1 MIIIDWLKLE
11 SRRLFLKK
19 YLSKSTLLKKRNKK
33 EDLRIKHERPH
44 EVFYLHQVDDPYSHL
59 CCQVLDQLNAA
70 YNIKITPLVVG
81 EPPESATPEVEL
93 LKKHSI
99 DDASMIAPFYGLDF
113 STNKNK
119 IPIEMIEKAQTIL
132 LSMNSDQFISMA
144 KIVGEA
150 LWDNDIKAL
159 DEMVRKTTSMTKEK
173 LVKKIENNNKK
184 RKELGHYLGAVFAYE
199 GECYWSIDRLPFL
212 EKRLQDLN
220 ANKDN
225 KILILERNSSNNKT
239 LVLSQTIEIDFFI
252 SARSP
257 YSYLALKQLI
267 QLKKRL
273 PIKINYRPILPMVMR
288 GMKINLEKGLYI
300 LSDCKRIANQKE
312 ISFGNIVDP
321 LGKAVERCY
330 SIFPYIKRLDKEEEF
345 FDLFLTDVWAKGR
358 HGYLDKTL
366 KNIILKLGLS
376 WDDAKKEV
384 DTNYWRKEIENNR
397 KRMYEIGKWGP
408 PSFSVKNENGQVLI
422 NLWGQDRIW
431 LIEEMMYLMKDKD
444 K

>member
-1 MIIIDWLKLE
+1 
-11 SRRLFLKK
+11 
-19 YLSKSTLLKKRNKK
+19 
-33 EDLRIKHERPH
+33 
-44 EVFYLHQVDDPYSHL
+44 
-59 CCQVLDQLNAA
+59 
-70 YNIKITPLVVG
+70 
-81 EPPESATPEVEL
+81 
-93 LKKHSI
+93 
-99 DDASMIAPFYGLDF
+99 
-113 STNKNK
+113 
-119 IPIEMIEKAQTIL
+119 
-132 LSMNSDQFISMA
+132 
-144 KIVGEA
+144 
-150 LWDNDIKAL
+150 
-159 DEMVRKTTSMTKEK
+159 
-173 LVKKIENNNKK
+173 
-184 RKELGHYLGAVFAYE
+184 
-199 GECYWSIDRLPFL
+199 
-212 EKRLQDLN
+212 
-220 ANKDN
+220 
-225 KILILERNSSNNKT
+225 
-239 LVLSQTIEIDFFI
+239 
-252 SARSP
+252 
-257 YSYLALKQLI
+257 
-267 QLKKRL
+267 
-273 PIKINYRPILPMVMR
+273 MVMR

>member
-1 MIIIDWLKLE
+1 
-11 SRRLFLKK
+11 
-19 YLSKSTLLKKRNKK
+19 
-33 EDLRIKHERPH
+33 
-44 EVFYLHQVDDPYSHL
+44 
-59 CCQVLDQLNAA
+59 
-70 YNIKITPLVVG
+70 
-81 EPPESATPEVEL
+81 
-93 LKKHSI
+93 
-99 DDASMIAPFYGLDF
+99 
-113 STNKNK
+113 
-119 IPIEMIEKAQTIL
+119 
-132 LSMNSDQFISMA
+132 MNSDQFISMA